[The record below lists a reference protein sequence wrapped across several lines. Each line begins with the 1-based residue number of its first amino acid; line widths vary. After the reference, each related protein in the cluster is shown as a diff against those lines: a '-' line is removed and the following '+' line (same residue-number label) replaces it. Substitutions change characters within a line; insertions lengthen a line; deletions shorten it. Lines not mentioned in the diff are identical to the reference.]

1 MVGRRIGALGVHE
14 NAGREGLALRD
25 EVEGAKMRMKKKT
38 AIVLVCGAVCAMMAL
53 AACAPQQA
61 AVNTQDSQQGAATP
75 IAVSWSPES
84 DCAVCHDTQ
93 GSSMESIPCAAAQ
106 NSEVTCSSCHTDEAA
121 LGKVHDGVTSE
132 DKMPKRLKQTA
143 VSAEACEACHGGV
156 DALAPKTAESTV
168 LTDSKGTVVNPHD
181 LPDNERHQT
190 IVCGDC
196 HAMHESGNVQ
206 ETAPKACTSC
216 HHAGVYECGTCH
228 EQR

>member
-1 MVGRRIGALGVHE
+1 
-14 NAGREGLALRD
+14 
-25 EVEGAKMRMKKKT
+25 MRMRKK
-38 AIVLVCGAVCAMMAL
+38 ARIVLACGAVCAMMAL

-61 AVNTQDSQQGAATP
+61 AVNTQASQEEEATP
-75 IAVSWSPES
+75 IEVSWSPES

-106 NSEVTCSSCHTDEAA
+106 DSEVTCSSCHTDEATLA
-121 LGKVHDGVTSE
+121 TVHDGVTSE
-132 DKMPKRLKQTA
+132 DKMPKRLKQTT
-143 VSAEACEACHGGV
+143 VSAEACETCHGGV
-156 DALAPKTAESTV
+156 DELAPKTTESTV
-168 LTDSKGTVVNPHD
+168 LTDSKGTVVNPHA

-206 ETAPKACTSC
+206 ETALKACTSC